1 MNLEISANVNPK
13 QSLIIIGCGPGSRE
27 YLLPAAWSAAQEADV
42 IAGSARLL
50 DLFSDLP
57 APKTLCPAGSHDAIE
72 LLEKLCGQH
81 KQVALLV
88 SGDPGLFSLA
98 APVHRHFGR
107 ERCRV
112 IPGISSVQLAFS
124 RLGLS
129 SVASRI
135 ISAHGRNPD
144 ICATDLID
152 VSPIAVLCGTQSA
165 YTWSA
170 NLVDELKET
179 HQAWMCMDLGLPE
192 ETIFPVMSLEL
203 KKQPVRSLSIVML
216 EHRSVLVNTK

>member
-1 MNLEISANVNPK
+1 MNTKTNSKGKLT
-13 QSLIIIGCGPGSRE
+13 IIGCGPGSRE
-27 YLLPAAWSAAQEADV
+27 YLLPAAWSAAQEAGV

-50 DLFSDLP
+50 DLFSELP
-57 APKTLCPAGSHDAIE
+57 APKVLCPAGRHDAIE

-98 APVHRHFGR
+98 ALVHRHFGR

-112 IPGISSVQLAFS
+112 LPGISSVQMAFS

-135 ISAHGRNPD
+135 ISAHGRIPD
-144 ICATDLID
+144 ICAKNLID
-152 VSPIAVLCGTQSA
+152 VSPIAILCGTQSA

-170 NLVDELKET
+170 NLADELKET
-179 HQAWMCMDLGLPE
+179 HQAWLCMDLGLPE
-192 ETIFPVMSLEL
+192 ETIVPVTSQEL
-203 KKQPVRSLSIVML
+203 QKQPVRSLSILVL
-216 EHRSVLVNTK
+216 EHRIFS